1 DWDTMEARPRPARP
15 GAADRRQFG
24 TGSGRGSTSEPKNR
38 VRCHLIPRSELM
50 KVLRQPRRA
59 QRGAALVEYGLIVAG
74 VALVAAAAVSIFG
87 HKTASIIGATAAILP
102 GAQLED
108 NGTIAA
114 GRIVDTVNN
123 NGVI

>member
-1 DWDTMEARPRPARP
+1 ACPRPARP
-15 GAADRRQFG
+15 GAADRRQIG

-50 KVLRQPRRA
+50 KIIHQPRRA
-59 QRGAALVEYGLIVAG
+59 KRGAALVEYGLIVAG

-102 GAQLED
+102 GAQPDD
-108 NGTIAA
+108 NGIIDA
-114 GRIVDTVNN
+114 GR
-123 NGVI
+123 VIATHHGDDGNITINP